1 MASVDLLLFDVG
13 AAPPP
18 PAPSAAAEA
27 PAAIEEKA
35 NGLPLPLSSSV
46 SKPATVDLHFFV
58 ACTGVDGTSL
68 ARSTQTL
75 MRGALNM
82 LAGSASGSKSPRS
95 RPATDVNVEVR
106 MAREVLLPGAS
117 SELSPLESASAWSER
132 RRSRNPVFSVGFCVR
147 CQTPMAFDRHVQI
160 MLMIPDEN
168 SHSNKNSQVFGYALT
183 SFQEMY
189 TIATSGNYQ
198 QKLTLPVHSSIMDG
212 ATVELR
218 FVALAPQPHPLYR
231 APNPIFRAF
240 RFYPQLPEDQEA
252 MQTAA
257 TKLVIEEAAEVEY
270 SVAIPLQLLRVC
282 ESELVQ
288 MHQDWRA
295 RYDFNRRRQ
304 RQFDDDAEALRF
316 AHDVYRVQV
325 ICGRN
330 LKACSSVSSN
340 GGGAAEGSIT
350 SSRPSALAAIGGRGA
365 GFMNRLKTQAG
376 RWAATDGSGGNRPT
390 LTGGSGGN
398 GAGSESR
405 NLFVQVKYADGGIT
419 GSQELLVG
427 KTNTEYDSA
436 NPVWSSNATPAKC
449 PHAKPVMKFSV
460 SASLPSHVERSR
472 VNALKQFVFYRSR
485 ATTATSAGSTEL
497 TGWLR
502 FELYHESYSYMTG
515 VEQELVGEVLLPLQ
529 SVRDAMAKELETIS
543 SDTTGAEPLQGVTS
557 LTLVDWF
564 DVRSVETDEICG
576 QIQLRINILRSNAT
590 AASQTMEE
598 PSLLAFDSPQASES
612 PRRERLEADCL
623 LGVPNTSLED
633 AMPLAFLYPHVLHL
647 QKQIANVSAMIRLCE
662 SLIDQQITF
671 KSSEHKKRADIQG
684 LPTNLHVSYFRIF
697 RNFGSQALAG
707 ALPSQA
713 IPPADT
719 SSTTLTMDL
728 LGLDSPRA
736 LVPAQPAPLVTAPAS
751 LSDPLM
757 APESHVT
764 ISCGAPTAHA
774 MGLSEYGLREMELEI
789 HRLQGILDKAT
800 PHFTASSFDDDGNA
814 LVSEDITDHVYSS
827 IQDSIDDIDDETE
840 LNGVAEA
847 PTLTASTSTVEE
859 TSQSTA
865 VPAGPSSPTKQSN
878 DKKYS
883 GMAARAVAGAKAK
896 AQKRMATRKKSPAL
910 KSAAST
916 ATDSDDN
923 VVPVAEVKYP
933 TLRTEPD
940 DGMDP
945 ATSVAYASRIL
956 CRLEMLRAEYYLRK
970 SVAVSQSVSS
980 LVTCFMAELDLCL
993 QQQDFK
999 VLDQMAQ
1006 IGFLIGWESLISSH
1020 GKELRMLS
1028 DAWVAIKCLETFAF
1042 QLYEGSFVQLVK
1054 REDIGYTL
1062 QIPVSAQLWPF
1073 LPESLRQG
1081 QLITITSVLFTQ
1093 GINEMQSL
1101 ANMVGHAGVSMQS
1114 KINSSSFR
1122 ALVGYYNRFTTCGV
1136 GLHAET
1142 SVGSHPDEILRNLR
1156 QSVEGENSAS
1166 KNTCILFHAEDA
1178 VRSMNGG
1185 RVTFCKSGKDRTA
1198 MSATLEQARLLV
1210 QRKRQVLQEIETGSS
1225 GGADSGPLEEV
1236 KEAANIMR
1244 EFGVRIEIARKN
1256 VGRTKY
1262 SFNSIQRKL
1271 LPEIYRPP
1279 VCTIQ
1284 DMVTSVT
1291 ARDS

>member
-1 MASVDLLLFDVG
+1 MASVDLLLFDM
-13 AAPPP
+13 AATSPP
-18 PAPSAAAEA
+18 PAPSAAAED
-27 PAAIEEKA
+27 PSAIEDKA
-35 NGLPLPLSSSV
+35 NGLPPPS

-75 MRGALNM
+75 MRGALSM

-132 RRSRNPVFSVGFCVR
+132 RRSRNPIFSVGFCVR
-147 CQTPMAFDRHVQI
+147 CQTPTAFDRHVQI

-198 QKLTLPVHSSIMDG
+198 QKLTLPVHSSVMDG

-218 FVALAPQPHPLYR
+218 FVALAPQPHPLYC

-282 ESELVQ
+282 ESELAQ
-288 MHQDWRA
+288 MQQDWRA

-330 LKACSSVSSN
+330 LKACTSVTSS

-350 SSRPSALAAIGGRGA
+350 SSRPSAFAAIGGRGA

-376 RWAATDGSGGNRPT
+376 RWAAADGSGGNRPT
-390 LTGGSGGN
+390 LTGGSGSN
-398 GAGSESR
+398 AAGSESR
-405 NLFVQVKYADGGIT
+405 NLFVLVKYADGGIT

-436 NPVWSSNATPAKC
+436 NPVWSSNAAPAKC
-449 PHAKPVMKFSV
+449 PHAKPAMKYSV
-460 SASLPSHVERSR
+460 SASLPSHVELSR
-472 VNALKQFVFYRSR
+472 VNALKQFVFYRPR
-485 ATTATSAGSTEL
+485 APTATSAGSTEL

-543 SDTTGAEPLQGVTS
+543 SEVVGAEPLQGVTS

-590 AASQTMEE
+590 AASQTMKE
-598 PSLLAFDSPQASES
+598 PLLLAFDGPQASES
-612 PRRERLEADCL
+612 PRRERLEANCP
-623 LGVPNTSLED
+623 LGVPSTSLED
-633 AMPLAFLYPHVLHL
+633 TMPLTFLYPHVLHL

-662 SLIDQQITF
+662 SLIEQHITF

-684 LPTNLHVSYFRIF
+684 LPTNLHVSFFRIF
-697 RNFGSQALAG
+697 RNFGSHALAG
-707 ALPSQA
+707 ALSSQV
-713 IPPADT
+713 IPPVDT
-719 SSTTLTMDL
+719 SSKTLTMDL

-736 LVPAQPAPLVTAPAS
+736 SASLVTAPAP
-751 LSDPLM
+751 LFDPLM
-757 APESHVT
+757 ASESHVT

-789 HRLQGILDKAT
+789 HRLQSILDKAT
-800 PHFTASSFDDDGNA
+800 PHFTACSFDDDGNA

-827 IQDSIDDIDDETE
+827 IQDSIDDTDDEAE
-840 LNGVAEA
+840 LNGVAETPA
-847 PTLTASTSTVEE
+847 LSASTSTVEE
-859 TSQSTA
+859 TSQSTV
-865 VPAGPSSPTKQSN
+865 VPAGPLSPTKQSN

-896 AQKRMATRKKSPAL
+896 AQKRMATRKKAPAL
-910 KSAAST
+910 KSATST

-923 VVPVAEVKYP
+923 AVPVADVKYP

-945 ATSVAYASRIL
+945 ATSVAYASRIM

-1042 QLYEGSFVQLVK
+1042 QLYEGSSVQLVK

-1062 QIPVSAQLWPF
+1062 QIPVSAQLWAV
-1073 LPESLRQG
+1073 LPESLRHG

-1210 QRKRQVLQEIETGSS
+1210 QRKRQVLQEIESGSS